1 MPVRGGALSDTE
13 VEGESAN
20 VRCYRPMALHL
31 STPSAASTPDAVAAS
46 GLRPAAPSMTAE
58 RLRRAVLDDRRRT
71 IAAILKF
78 NPKADAAFLS
88 QFRTAPLKDYL
99 EHLRHARHKH
109 VRLAGWLQQRT
120 AKRAAAPVRLAA

>member
-31 STPSAASTPDAVAAS
+31 STPTAEPSAAAPI
-46 GLRPAAPSMTAE
+46 RPASPSMTAE
-58 RLRRAVLDDRRRT
+58 RLRRSMLDDRRRT

-78 NPKADAAFLS
+78 NPKADASFLQ
-88 QFRTAPLKDYL
+88 QFRTGPLKDYL

-120 AKRAAAPVRLAA
+120 AKRSSQPMRLAA